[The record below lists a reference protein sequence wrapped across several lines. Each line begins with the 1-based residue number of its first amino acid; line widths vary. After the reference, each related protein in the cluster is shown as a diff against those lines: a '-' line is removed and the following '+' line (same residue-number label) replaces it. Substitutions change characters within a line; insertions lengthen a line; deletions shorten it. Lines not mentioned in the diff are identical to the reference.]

1 MDQLRALRVFS
12 AVAAGGSFAGAARAL
27 DLAPAVVTRTIA
39 ELEAH
44 LNTRLLQRSTR
55 RVALTESGQAYL
67 EAARRVLAALD
78 EADAAAS
85 ASSAQARG
93 VLRVTSPAAFAVHQL
108 VPLLPRFRALH
119 PQLSVELTS
128 PGPPEAADEAFDVT
142 IVQLAQ
148 RPLQG
153 DFVARRL
160 ARSHFVLVASKA
172 YLARRGRPAE
182 PEDLLVHE
190 ALLPAVVS
198 VRREIALWRV
208 DDPARRVSIATPAP
222 ALASAQLEPLRAA
235 ALAGLGIAG
244 LPSFMVAAALRE
256 GTLQRVLPAWQGVT
270 LTLHA
275 AMPSR
280 KHLPARTRAFVDFL
294 VQSFGGGETDPW
306 AAPVS
311 SATGT

>member
-12 AVAAGGSFAGAARAL
+12 AVVTAGSFAGAARAL

-44 LNTRLLQRSTR
+44 LGTRLLQRSTR
-55 RVALTESGQAYL
+55 RVALTEGGQSYL
-67 EAARRVLAALD
+67 DAARRVLAALD
-78 EADAAAS
+78 EADAAAG
-85 ASSAQARG
+85 ASTAQPRG

-108 VPLLPRFRALH
+108 VPLLPQLRALH
-119 PQLSVELTS
+119 PQLAVELTS
-128 PGPPEAADEAFDVT
+128 PGPVDAADEAFDVT

-153 DFVARRL
+153 DFVARAL

-172 YLARRGRPAE
+172 YLKRRGVPVE
-182 PEDLLVHE
+182 PEDLLGHE
-190 ALLPAVVS
+190 ALLPAVAS
-198 VRREIALWRV
+198 IRRELVLRRV
-208 DDPARRVSIATPAP
+208 DDESRRVSLPTPTP

-244 LPSFMVAAALRE
+244 LPSFMVAAALHDGR
-256 GTLQRVLPAWQGVT
+256 LVRVLPAWQGAT
-270 LTLHA
+270 LTLHV

-294 VQSFGGGETDPW
+294 VDRFGGGDADPW
-306 AAPVS
+306 A
-311 SATGT
+311 